1 MNCKPMVM
9 FYFFLFILYTWHIC
23 LSLFS
28 IFCFLLSVTYFKYTA
43 CSAKH
48 INLNSLKYTPTFS
61 IQNRTQLISDS
72 SLIILPCWLPC
83 KTLPNR
89 FKQLL
94 RMHNY
99 RTHVYPYTIYMYPI
113 YICIDCATAHYF
125 GKFFATAHA
134 AGKWKLMFEGER
146 RDICTPFHL
155 KMQIIRWAFAAWHL
169 DNLVCS
175 EGKANY
181 YYMAIYIVYTA
192 QR

>member
-99 RTHVYPYTIYMYPI
+99 RTHVNTYTIYMYPI

-125 GKFFATAHA
+125 GKFFGHCTRCWQMEIDVRWGEEGSMHPISPENADNPLSVCRLAPSQF
-134 AGKWKLMFEGER
+134 GVFGGQSKL
-146 RDICTPFHL
+146 L
-155 KMQIIRWAFAAWHL
+155 L
-169 DNLVCS
+169 
-175 EGKANY
+175 
-181 YYMAIYIVYTA
+181 
-192 QR
+192 